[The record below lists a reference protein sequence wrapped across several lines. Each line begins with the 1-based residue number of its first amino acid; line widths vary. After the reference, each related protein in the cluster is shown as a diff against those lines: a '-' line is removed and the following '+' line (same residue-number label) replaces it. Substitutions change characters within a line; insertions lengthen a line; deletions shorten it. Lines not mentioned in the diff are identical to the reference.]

1 MTDIAFEREALALFE
16 DIFALPPEERAVALA
31 RLTAGR
37 ETLRARVEALI
48 AAHEAGRVQTGGIAE
63 VFDDAPVPE
72 RLGDALSNPVVP

>member
-37 ETLRARVEALI
+37 ETLRARVEAALMPGLVLP
-48 AAHEAGRVQTGGIAE
+48 AFEKLLVPANFHGHFSAYMVQLL
-63 VFDDAPVPE
+63 P
-72 RLGDALSNPVVP
+72 